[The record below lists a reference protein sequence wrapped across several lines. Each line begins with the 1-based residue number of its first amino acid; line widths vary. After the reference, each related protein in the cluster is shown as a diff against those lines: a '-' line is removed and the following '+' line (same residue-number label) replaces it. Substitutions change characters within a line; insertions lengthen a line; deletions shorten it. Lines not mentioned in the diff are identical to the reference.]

1 LERGLSQPVEG
12 GIRRDPVDPRGYPGF
27 SPEASK
33 RPADLYEDLLGEVLR
48 LVPPDEAGQVA
59 DYFRMIANVDRLEL
73 HEGIRHVISP
83 LSLPGRF

>member
-33 RPADLYEDLLGEVLR
+33 RPADLDEDLLGEILR

-59 DYFRMIANVDRLEL
+59 DYFRMIANVDRIEL
-73 HEGIRHVISP
+73 HE
-83 LSLPGRF
+83 